1 LPDFHNPKLPALIM
15 APGED
20 SGVFTEV
27 LRDIGPEP
35 LLLSPNDSLPSNAGG
50 LVLFGESTIYDGTP
64 LPALLTALEADIP
77 VLGIGWGMHAINIA
91 LGGKPPVLLA
101 DAVVAKP
108 GPGRKGRVTEL
119 GVMRT
124 FLTLGGKVAATIGA
138 GGPVA
143 TPGPGELAIRE
154 AEKSPELMASAYD
167 IGTGAIEAL
176 EKPGYHWVIGVVWP
190 LHTPDVL
197 PTRFDNI
204 VVAFVERSTGV

>member
-1 LPDFHNPKLPALIM
+1 M

-119 GVMRT
+119 GVIRT

>member
-1 LPDFHNPKLPALIM
+1 M